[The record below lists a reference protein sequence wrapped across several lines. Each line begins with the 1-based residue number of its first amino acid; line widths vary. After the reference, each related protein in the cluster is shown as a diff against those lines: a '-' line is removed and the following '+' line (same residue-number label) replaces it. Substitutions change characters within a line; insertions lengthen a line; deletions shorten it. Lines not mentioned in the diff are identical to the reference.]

1 MDMIGKI
8 RRLSRRGKK
17 SEREISRM
25 TGLSR
30 NTVAKWLHGE
40 LEGELKYRRG
50 AQLNKLTAF
59 HETLVQ
65 VLKADAPSA
74 SDVPPKPCS
83 LSCSVPATTA
93 ANPE

>member
-30 NTVAKWLHGE
+30 ITVSKWPHSE
-40 LEGELKYRRG
+40 VEKEPKYRRKMQPG
-50 AQLNKLTAF
+50 KLTAF
-59 HETLVQ
+59 LDSQCAFKFDH
-65 VLKADAPSA
+65 
-74 SDVPPKPCS
+74 PCA
-83 LSCSVPATTA
+83 VKIDQG
-93 ANPE
+93 